1 MYTIMSDELNY
12 DLESSLAFYIRLLFV
27 NISKNSKL
35 IGNFLLLNMKHD
47 DNKTV
52 KLYLWFIL

>member
-27 NISKNSKL
+27 NISKNTKL
-35 IGNFLLLNMKHD
+35 LGNFLLLNMKQIYD
-47 DNKTV
+47 NNKTV
-52 KLYLWFIL
+52 KLYL